1 MSPPSRTSLAA
12 SRISSTLIPIS
23 LVINACL
30 LARGRL
36 YPIHQRPRAIVRS
49 SKPII
54 IVHGGAGDWPSKL
67 HKRGLSGVRIAADR
81 GFRILSESG
90 SALDAVEAAI
100 VAMEDNSVFNAGRGS
115 TLNLVGEIETDA
127 AIMDGKTLRGAGVAL
142 LSGIKN
148 PIRASRAVMDK
159 TVHVLI
165 AGTAAR
171 ELALACGLAKSNLR
185 VPTRVEAWKEG
196 LRKLRSNRV
205 PYLSGT
211 RSDILQHF
219 LAKSSDTVGALA
231 RDDDGNL
238 AAACSTG
245 GVSLKL
251 PGRIGDSAI
260 LGAGLYADNKSG
272 AATATGIGELAM
284 RAVVSKTAVG
294 MMEQLTARKAA
305 VEAVRIVGERLGHG
319 VGLITLDKGGGFGV
333 AHNTPHLCWA
343 AVSDEKSAARVSGNR
358 LNTRS

>member
-1 MSPPSRTSLAA
+1 MP
-12 SRISSTLIPIS
+12 
-23 LVINACL
+23 
-30 LARGRL
+30 
-36 YPIHQRPRAIVRS
+36 S

-196 LRKLRSNRV
+196 LRKLKSNRV

-272 AATATGIGELAM
+272 AATATGIGEQAM
-284 RAVVSKTAVG
+284 RLVVSKAACDLMRHADAVSAA
-294 MMEQLTARKAA
+294 TKIIRYSTKA
-305 VEAVRIVGERLGHG
+305 LGLG
-319 VGLITLDKGGGFGV
+319 TGLIALDRFGRYAV
-333 AHNTPHLCWA
+333 AHNTRNLCWTVRTIDGSTA
-343 AVSDEKSAARVSGNR
+343 KVFGTRVKS
-358 LNTRS
+358 